1 MIKDNQKLLN
11 RFMVVLD
18 VVLFILS
25 FLLAFWLKFNYY
37 SPLSRLVGIPVFG
50 YPPILKSYT
59 QILFILVP
67 AYLIAFQLCNLYGP
81 KRSRSRRV
89 EVANIIKA
97 NVITI
102 FVFATILFFTKRQ
115 EVYSRWFMA
124 YFFIVNVV
132 LSFAFRMCLRM
143 ILNKFRKKG
152 YNLKHIL
159 LVGYSRAA
167 ESFIDNVKRSPE
179 WGYAI
184 HGIVDDNK
192 PIGYTYKDVPVI
204 TTSDGLPELL
214 AKNKLDE
221 IVVTLSLDEYA
232 KLEHIVGICEK
243 SGVHTKFVPDYNR
256 IIPTKPY
263 TEDMNGIP
271 VINIRHVPLNNFVNK
286 TIKRAVDIVG
296 SLCGLIVFAIPMLIV
311 AIIIKTTSKGPLI
324 FSQVR
329 VGLHN
334 REFKMYKFRSMR
346 EQTAE
351 SEKKAWTVRD
361 DPRVTPIGKFIRKT
375 SIDEL
380 PQLFNVLKGDMSL
393 IGPRPERP
401 YWVEQFKEEIPRYMI
416 KHQVRPGM
424 SGWAQV
430 NGYRGDTSIEKRI
443 EHDLYYIENW
453 TLGLD
458 IKILFLTIFHGFVN
472 KNAC

>member
-18 VVLFILS
+18 IVLFILS

-50 YPPILKSYT
+50 YPPILRSYT

-67 AYLIAFQLCNLYGP
+67 TYLIAFQLCNLYGP

-89 EVANIIKA
+89 EVANIVKA
-97 NVITI
+97 NIITI
-102 FVFATILFFTKRQ
+102 FVFATVLFFTKRQ

-132 LSFAFRMCLRM
+132 FSVAFRMSLRI

-184 HGIVDDNK
+184 HGIADDNK
-192 PIGYTYKDVPVI
+192 PIGYTYRDVPVI

-351 SEKKAWTVRD
+351 SEKKAWTVKD